1 MRDDEN
7 NKPKKEIT
15 LEEFVN
21 QTSKDKI
28 KVERKETKKVTIHKR
43 ENNSGMGEPAPYTIS
58 RQFNWGAF
66 LFNWIWGIKYKRWSL
81 LIIPILLF
89 IPYGFLISII
99 ASIWAGTKGNQWAWE
114 EIEYKD
120 EEDFHH
126 AQKAWVKAGFIIGLI
141 CLLAVSP
148 IIISKIKS
156 LELQKDIDLG
166 ISYHKFLS
174 TTELSIP
181 RDVIIQTDS
190 SDNNSDILTS
200 DKFIIYWLRPSNE
213 RTLKALSFI
222 QTQFNKNKDT
232 LEDKFVL
239 RPDIKTLSDEYSH
252 IVRLELEPK
261 CKIEVCINTWLY
273 KKCNNGFCIINPKKQ
288 TYYKVRTKENIIP
301 KALSLKKKWH

>member
-114 EIEYKD
+114 EIVYKD

-261 CKIEVCINTWLY
+261 CKNEVCINTWLY

>member
-261 CKIEVCINTWLY
+261 CKNEVCINTWLY
-273 KKCNNGFCIINPKKQ
+273 KKCNNVFCIINPKKQ

>member
-99 ASIWAGTKGNQWAWE
+99 TSIWAGTKGNQWAWE

-261 CKIEVCINTWLY
+261 CKNEVCINTWLY

>member
-1 MRDDEN
+1 MRDDEKRKEN
-7 NKPKKEIT
+7 EIT

-28 KVERKETKKVTIHKR
+28 KIEEKETKKVTIHKR

-81 LIIPILLF
+81 MIIPILLF
-89 IPYGFLISII
+89 LPYGFLISII

-114 EIEYKD
+114 EVEYKD

-126 AQKAWVKAGFIIGLI
+126 AQKGWVKAGIVLGVLGLI
-141 CLLAVSP
+141 AASP
-148 IIISKIKS
+148 IIINKLKS
-156 LELQKDIDLG
+156 LELQENIDLG
-166 ISYHKFLS
+166 VNYHKFLS
-174 TTELSIP
+174 TAELKIP
-181 RDVIIQTDS
+181 QDVIKQTDS
-190 SDNNSDILTS
+190 SDNNSDILS
-200 DKFIIYWLRPSNE
+200 SNKFVIYWLRPSNE
-213 RTLKALSFI
+213 RTIKALNYI
-222 QTQFNKNKDT
+222 RAQFDNNKEALDN
-232 LEDKFVL
+232 KFVL

-252 IVRLELEPK
+252 IVRLELEAK
-261 CKIEVCINTWLY
+261 CKNEVCINTWLY

-301 KALSLKKKWH
+301 KAITLKKKWQ

>member
-1 MRDDEN
+1 MREDEN

-99 ASIWAGTKGNQWAWE
+99 TSIWAGTKGNQWAWE

-261 CKIEVCINTWLY
+261 CKNEVCINTWLY

>member
-148 IIISKIKS
+148 II
-156 LELQKDIDLG
+156 
-166 ISYHKFLS
+166 
-174 TTELSIP
+174 
-181 RDVIIQTDS
+181 
-190 SDNNSDILTS
+190 
-200 DKFIIYWLRPSNE
+200 
-213 RTLKALSFI
+213 
-222 QTQFNKNKDT
+222 
-232 LEDKFVL
+232 
-239 RPDIKTLSDEYSH
+239 
-252 IVRLELEPK
+252 
-261 CKIEVCINTWLY
+261 
-273 KKCNNGFCIINPKKQ
+273 
-288 TYYKVRTKENIIP
+288 
-301 KALSLKKKWH
+301 LSLINISEPTRL

>member
-1 MRDDEN
+1 MREDEN

-261 CKIEVCINTWLY
+261 CKNEVCINTWLY

>member
-126 AQKAWVKAGFIIGLI
+126 AQKAWVEAGFIIGLI

-261 CKIEVCINTWLY
+261 CKNEVCINTWLY

>member
-261 CKIEVCINTWLY
+261 CKNEVCINTWLY

>member
-7 NKPKKEIT
+7 RKENEIT
-15 LEEFVN
+15 LEEFIN
-21 QTSKDKI
+21 QTGKDKVKI
-28 KVERKETKKVTIHKR
+28 EKNKTKKVTIHKR
-43 ENNSGMGEPAPYTIS
+43 ENNSGMGEPAPYTIA

-81 LIIPILLF
+81 MIIPILLF
-89 IPYGFLISII
+89 LPYGFLISII

-114 EIEYKD
+114 EVEYKD
-120 EEDFHH
+120 EEDFHQ
-126 AQKAWVKAGFIIGLI
+126 AQKSWVKAGIVLGVLGLI
-141 CLLAVSP
+141 AASP
-148 IIISKIKS
+148 IIVNKLKS
-156 LELQKDIDLG
+156 LEIQEDIDLG
-166 ISYHKFLS
+166 VNYHKFLS
-174 TTELSIP
+174 TAELKIP
-181 RDVIIQTDS
+181 QDIIKQTDS
-190 SDNNSDILTS
+190 SDNNSDILS
-200 DKFIIYWLRPSNE
+200 SNKFVIYWLRPSNE

-222 QTQFNKNKDT
+222 QTQFDNNKEA
-232 LEDKFVL
+232 LENKFVL

-261 CKIEVCINTWLY
+261 CTNEVCINTWLY

>member
-261 CKIEVCINTWLY
+261 CKNEVCINTWLY
-273 KKCNNGFCIINPKKQ
+273 KKCNNGF
-288 TYYKVRTKENIIP
+288 V
-301 KALSLKKKWH
+301 

>member
-1 MRDDEN
+1 MRYDEN

-156 LELQKDIDLG
+156 LELQKDSDLG

-261 CKIEVCINTWLY
+261 CKNEVCINTWLY

>member
-1 MRDDEN
+1 MREDEN

-190 SDNNSDILTS
+190 SDTNSDILTS

-261 CKIEVCINTWLY
+261 CKNEVCINTWLY

>member
-99 ASIWAGTKGNQWAWE
+99 ASIWAGTKENQWAWE
-114 EIEYKD
+114 QIEYKD

-126 AQKAWVKAGFIIGLI
+126 AQKAWVEAGFIIGLI

-261 CKIEVCINTWLY
+261 CKNEVCINTWLY